1 MFEKP
6 TGPSIKESFLLLPKS
21 ITASIN
27 FSETSISSTTSYH
40 PNLTL
45 FLFCSLTSIQL
56 TIAAIL
62 PTILSFYKLKNIQL
76 QHFKNRVF
84 VLSIMFSSSLEIGG
98 TQYLESLYNENG
110 KFTKSLYSF
119 KSFRCFY
126 NYHLLF
132 FLLTFLINL
141 LSLLSNLL
149 LILSCFFI
157 NLYSFFKFLFSLFR
171 SFLSSFILFLLTGN
185 LS

>member
-6 TGPSIKESFLLLPKS
+6 TGPSIKESFLFLPKS

-27 FSETSISSTTSYH
+27 FLETSISSTTSYH

-62 PTILSFYKLKNIQL
+62 PTILSFLYAKKYSASAFLNTG
-76 QHFKNRVF
+76 FF
-84 VLSIMFSSSLEIGG
+84 DLSIVFNSSLEIGG

-119 KSFRCFY
+119 EVSAVFMTIISYSFY
-126 NYHLLF
+126 
-132 FLLTFLINL
+132 
-141 LSLLSNLL
+141 
-149 LILSCFFI
+149 CFF
-157 NLYSFFKFLFSLFR
+157 
-171 SFLSSFILFLLTGN
+171 
-185 LS
+185 